1 MKEPGGGWKIIMKR
15 AMTGAF
21 ARFLTIFV
29 FLLGAMQSL
38 GEAQMN
44 HEQIAE
50 RILTSLH
57 LQPGE
62 RVLIRYDPI
71 YFAELVPH
79 LRRGIRSV
87 AAVDLAAVEYVQD
100 AQPLQEIPADKMIR
114 QVQREAHL
122 KAFTEL
128 LNAVDVYLW
137 LPADDGRDLYDA
149 EADALRSWLKKGGT
163 RRQLH
168 FHWKTGSVMADGLAG
183 EHSERLDQVYQD
195 ALNISYEELSSA
207 QDRMIAL
214 LRSGKVQVTTPEGTN
229 LSFTIGARPFN
240 KQDGN
245 ATAERAQGARI
256 QIDREIE
263 LPAGV
268 IRVAP
273 IEDSVNGV
281 MVIPSVR
288 FDQTVCKN
296 LKLQIL
302 QGRVTVISAEENE
315 EEAEKALKEAGDVA
329 LRFREFGL
337 GMNPRLVIEEG
348 SNVLPYYGY
357 GAGVVRL
364 SLGDNQEL
372 GGNVRGGYV
381 RWFFF
386 PNATIKAGNKTIV
399 SGGKLSD

>member
-1 MKEPGGGWKIIMKR
+1 MKIVVRP
-15 AMTGAF
+15 AS
-21 ARFLTIFV
+21 ARLFITVLIF
-29 FLLGAMQSL
+29 LGAMQSL

-44 HEQIAE
+44 YDRIAEQILA
-50 RILTSLH
+50 SLH
-57 LQPGE
+57 LQPGD
-62 RVLIRYDPI
+62 RVLIRYDPD
-71 YFAELVPH
+71 YFAELVPV

-87 AAVDLAAVEYVQD
+87 AAVDLASMEYVED
-100 AQPLQEIPADKMIR
+100 VERLQNIPSDNMVR
-114 QVQREAHL
+114 QVQRDAHL

-137 LPADDGRDLYDA
+137 LPAGDGRDLYDA
-149 EADALRSWLKKGGT
+149 EAEALRNWLKKGGT

-168 FHWKTGSVMADGLAG
+168 FHWKTGSVMPDGLPG
-183 EHSERLDQVYQD
+183 QHSERLDQIYQD
-195 ALNISYEELSSA
+195 ALNISHEELSRA
-207 QDRMIAL
+207 QDQTIAL
-214 LRSGKVQVTTPEGTN
+214 LRTGNVQVSTPDGTD
-229 LSFTIGARPFN
+229 LTFTIGARPFN

-245 ATAERAQGARI
+245 ATAERVQGARM

-288 FDQTVCKN
+288 FGEIISKN

-302 QGRVTVISAEENE
+302 QGRITVISAEENG

-348 SNVLPYYGY
+348 SDTLPYYGY

-386 PNATIKAGNKTIV
+386 PNATVKAGGKTIV
-399 SGGKLSD
+399 REGKLMH